1 MTLPDRIA
9 ASCFTGAEYPQGL
22 HIEPCSFAEWHA
34 HDAYCDCMSALL
46 WPAVFELQRC
56 RAVIADYPALYDP
69 TRWLPHVSQM
79 NNLKACISSLP
90 ALQSGIS

>member
-1 MTLPDRIA
+1 MYLSCSAAVLSLALFSPMTLPDRIA

-56 RAVIADYPALYDP
+56 RAVIAL
-69 TRWLPHVSQM
+69 
-79 NNLKACISSLP
+79 SSP
-90 ALQSGIS
+90 DTYI